1 MGSEQ
6 ALSGLAILDSRTEDG
21 QSLLADGRMI
31 IPQPEAAI
39 TQSPGELAICL
50 VLSSSF
56 LFFSFACSAMGVSL
70 LDTLR
75 H

>member
-39 TQSPGELAICL
+39 TQCPGELAICL
-50 VLSSSF
+50 VLSSF